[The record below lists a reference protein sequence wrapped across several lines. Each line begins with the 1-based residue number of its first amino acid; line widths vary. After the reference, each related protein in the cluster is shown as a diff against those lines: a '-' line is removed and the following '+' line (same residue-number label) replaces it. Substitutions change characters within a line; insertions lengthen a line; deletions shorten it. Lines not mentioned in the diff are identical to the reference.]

1 MRTQHRTGAALGALF
16 IALAGFAAPFPLSGT
31 SGSLAPEA
39 IEAALEEARQNDVDV
54 SLQNA
59 ILYKGLMLFQD
70 EEYAEAIPFLEEALR
85 MDPALTAGLEALGW
99 AYIRTERPERGYAL
113 WEYFATLMPDHWMPY
128 NLLAQ
133 AAVMKQDWN
142 QADAMFRKALE
153 IKPDLYD
160 QRYWFGQNL
169 LRLGKIDEGEQ
180 VFRDLIAIEPGRL
193 DIQIDLANVITYQ
206 FEYEE
211 ATKIWRH
218 INEELPGNPGF
229 MMNQAE
235 LELRIGEVKTA
246 DRLCREVLEIED
258 VGTLY
263 PNDATRAMN
272 LRVDIA
278 ELQDATAASMERLAE
293 IIDETEDPVQRSHLR
308 LRQANRYRQLQKRDP
323 KRHPHEPLLE
333 MIREAIRD
341 NPYSL
346 EARVLYAEQCVI
358 AKRFYAAQRQAAYVL
373 ERFNKDNIRAKDV
386 LFECALVERRF
397 ADAEQIL
404 LDRYATS
411 DPTSP
416 LRHIGLARVRMARG
430 DYNEAL
436 KELDV
441 MESAAQRGTVL
452 TLLYHGLTESDWI
465 PLTSA
470 RRLREHVN
478 ALQDAGFVF
487 VSPLDIPR
495 YAGLREGESALAAE
509 RKLPWLARTID
520 SLVYQVSGYRRFRPE
535 DSRDFRDEK
544 PMKRVAITFD
554 DGLRSSFMLGSEV
567 AQYAG
572 APFGMFVITKPQK
585 DYQPAVGGWE
595 EFRKAVQSG
604 NWIIGSHLY
613 DAHNPAPVDREGRD
627 VRLGLPNRLWLPEKN
642 RIESMNEWDARMRRE
657 FALSRQILK
666 SEMREFDSA
675 IPFCAYPYGDIGQE
689 STCNLVGLRNPLKS
703 IIGEAARHYSL
714 GFVQSPSGYTTVGDS
729 LMLSRRYEP
738 RWNDEGADVVSAVYE
753 THPVFLARKTR
764 VDLALLMNKPHMAEK
779 MLFLLR
785 RDGYPEALC
794 REIEADVREHFRN
807 IQAKAERPLVAAR
820 ALRSDA
826 GVEGDSDQPADP
838 TFDPFDPDVDPDAA
852 AAMAK
857 SAQAASTARQ
867 ANKPGAG
874 MSDGESGE
882 VDLGDE
888 SPFFAPDQPTLY
900 GEVEN
905 TKAIDQFAINRALAR
920 AGFNLNPNST
930 LSGEV
935 SITDIDQT
943 VHPRWNAITNDMT
956 KVLERDFDATKTDA
970 RLRYSHRMESGA
982 IFSMALGMAQLELNH
997 DDENTA
1003 DLEDEVGSE
1012 TFWRDDGDS
1021 EIVGE
1026 ISFFWRP
1033 RNDMALRVFYA
1044 RDLVQTAVKLV
1055 SFDSLAGVMA
1065 WRPFDNLDIQTRAQY
1080 WAYSDDNALFNMQGS
1095 ALFEVLPDVGIHSGL
1110 EGYVISS
1117 SHGCDYY
1124 WTPYW
1129 DQRVNWL
1136 LRYQKVHQGYEFFLD
1151 FMTGLQRE
1159 DGRPLR
1165 RRQDDGLSQS
1175 SDWGYIWGFRGKYEQ
1190 RLNQTFTLGVEGNVN
1205 ALRDYVDHQ
1214 IVLGIS
1220 AQF

>member
-1 MRTQHRTGAALGALF
+1 MKTQQWAAAAALAVLAISAGLGAT
-16 IALAGFAAPFPLSGT
+16 FPLSDSAQRLDSAT
-31 SGSLAPEA
+31 
-39 IEAALEEARQNDVDV
+39 IEAALDEARENDVDV
-54 SLQNA
+54 SVQNA

-70 EEYAEAIPFLEEALR
+70 EEYEACIPFLEEALR

-142 QADAMFRKALE
+142 RADAMFRKALA
-153 IKPDLYD
+153 IKPDLFD

-169 LRLGKIDEGEQ
+169 LRLGKIDEGEK
-180 VFRDLIAIEPGRL
+180 VFRELIAQEPGRL
-193 DIQIDLANVITYQ
+193 DIQIDLANVITYKFQ
-206 FEYEE
+206 YEE
-211 ATKIWRH
+211 ATQIWRH
-218 INEELPGNPGF
+218 INEELPGNPKF
-229 MMNQAE
+229 LMNQAD

-246 DRLCREVLEIED
+246 DRLCRDVLEIED
-258 VGTLY
+258 V
-263 PNDATRAMN
+263 ATKFPDEAARAMN

-278 ELQDATAASMERLAE
+278 ELQDASSASMDRLGE
-293 IIDETEDPVQRSHLR
+293 LIDETEDPVQRSQLR

-323 KRHPHEPLLE
+323 KRHPHEPLLA
-333 MIREAIRD
+333 MIQEAIRD
-341 NPYSL
+341 NPYNL

-373 ERFNKDNIRAKDV
+373 ERFNKNNIRAKDI

-416 LRHIGLARVRMARG
+416 LRHIALARVYMARG
-430 DYNEAL
+430 DYEEAL
-436 KELDV
+436 RELDN

-495 YAGLREGESALAAE
+495 YAGLREGESAVAE
-509 RKLPWLARTID
+509 ARKLPWLARTID
-520 SLVYQVSGYRRFRPE
+520 ALVFQVSGYRRFRPE

-554 DGLRSSFMLGSEV
+554 DGLRSSFTLGGEV
-567 AQYAG
+567 AKYAG
-572 APFGMFVITKPQK
+572 APFGMFVITKPMK

-595 EFRKAVQSG
+595 EYRKSAESG
-604 NWIIGSHLY
+604 SWIIGSHLY
-613 DAHNPAPVDREGRD
+613 DAHNPAPVDREGKD

-642 RIESMNEWDARMRRE
+642 RIESMNEWDSRMRRE
-657 FALSRQILK
+657 FSLSRQILK
-666 SEMREFDSA
+666 DEMREFDSA
-675 IPFCAYPYGDIGQE
+675 VPFCAYPYGDVGQE

-703 IIGEAARHYSL
+703 IVAEASRHYQL
-714 GFVQSPSGYTTVGDS
+714 GFVQSPVGYTSVGDN

-738 RWNDEGADVVSAVYE
+738 RWTDEGSDVVRDVYE
-753 THPVFLARKTR
+753 MHPVFLARKTR

-820 ALRSDA
+820 PSNSDA
-826 GVEGDSDQPADP
+826 GLEGDSDQPADP

-857 SAQAASTARQ
+857 SAQVASTARQ

-982 IFSMALGMAQLELNH
+982 IFSMALGMAQLELNP

-1003 DLEDEVGSE
+1003 DLEDEVGSK

-1021 EIVGE
+1021 ELVGE

-1033 RNDMALRVFYA
+1033 RNDMSLRVFYA

-1055 SFDSLAGVMA
+1055 TYDSLAGVMV
-1065 WRPFDNLDIQTRAQY
+1065 WRPFDNLDVSTRAQY
-1080 WAYSDDNALFNMQGS
+1080 WAYSDDNALFNMQGN
-1095 ALFEVLPDVGIHSGL
+1095 ALFEVLPDVGIHSGV

-1136 LRYQKVHQGYEFFLD
+1136 LRYQKVHQGYEFFID
-1151 FMTGLQRE
+1151 FLTGLQRE

-1165 RRQDDGLSQS
+1165 RRQDDGLSQTT
-1175 SDWGYIWGFRGKYEQ
+1175 DWGYIWGFRGKFEQ

-1214 IVLGIS
+1214 ILLGIT

>member
-430 DYNEAL
+430 DYHEAL

-465 PLTSA
+465 AMTSA

-520 SLVYQVSGYRRFRPE
+520 
-535 DSRDFRDEK
+535 
-544 PMKRVAITFD
+544 
-554 DGLRSSFMLGSEV
+554 
-567 AQYAG
+567 
-572 APFGMFVITKPQK
+572 
-585 DYQPAVGGWE
+585 
-595 EFRKAVQSG
+595 
-604 NWIIGSHLY
+604 
-613 DAHNPAPVDREGRD
+613 
-627 VRLGLPNRLWLPEKN
+627 
-642 RIESMNEWDARMRRE
+642 
-657 FALSRQILK
+657 
-666 SEMREFDSA
+666 
-675 IPFCAYPYGDIGQE
+675 
-689 STCNLVGLRNPLKS
+689 
-703 IIGEAARHYSL
+703 
-714 GFVQSPSGYTTVGDS
+714 
-729 LMLSRRYEP
+729 
-738 RWNDEGADVVSAVYE
+738 
-753 THPVFLARKTR
+753 
-764 VDLALLMNKPHMAEK
+764 
-779 MLFLLR
+779 
-785 RDGYPEALC
+785 
-794 REIEADVREHFRN
+794 
-807 IQAKAERPLVAAR
+807 
-820 ALRSDA
+820 
-826 GVEGDSDQPADP
+826 
-838 TFDPFDPDVDPDAA
+838 
-852 AAMAK
+852 
-857 SAQAASTARQ
+857 
-867 ANKPGAG
+867 
-874 MSDGESGE
+874 
-882 VDLGDE
+882 
-888 SPFFAPDQPTLY
+888 
-900 GEVEN
+900 
-905 TKAIDQFAINRALAR
+905 
-920 AGFNLNPNST
+920 
-930 LSGEV
+930 
-935 SITDIDQT
+935 
-943 VHPRWNAITNDMT
+943 
-956 KVLERDFDATKTDA
+956 
-970 RLRYSHRMESGA
+970 
-982 IFSMALGMAQLELNH
+982 
-997 DDENTA
+997 
-1003 DLEDEVGSE
+1003 
-1012 TFWRDDGDS
+1012 
-1021 EIVGE
+1021 
-1026 ISFFWRP
+1026 
-1033 RNDMALRVFYA
+1033 
-1044 RDLVQTAVKLV
+1044 
-1055 SFDSLAGVMA
+1055 
-1065 WRPFDNLDIQTRAQY
+1065 
-1080 WAYSDDNALFNMQGS
+1080 
-1095 ALFEVLPDVGIHSGL
+1095 
-1110 EGYVISS
+1110 
-1117 SHGCDYY
+1117 
-1124 WTPYW
+1124 
-1129 DQRVNWL
+1129 
-1136 LRYQKVHQGYEFFLD
+1136 
-1151 FMTGLQRE
+1151 
-1159 DGRPLR
+1159 
-1165 RRQDDGLSQS
+1165 
-1175 SDWGYIWGFRGKYEQ
+1175 
-1190 RLNQTFTLGVEGNVN
+1190 
-1205 ALRDYVDHQ
+1205 
-1214 IVLGIS
+1214 
-1220 AQF
+1220 